1 MKYEAPKTTVIDLLL
16 EESILAASME
26 LNIDNTTSSVFD
38 KDDEGTE
45 VINAKQHGFGDDSVW
60 D

>member
-26 LNIDNTTSSVFD
+26 LTIDNTTSSVFD
-38 KDDEGTE
+38 KDDDGMEI
-45 VINAKQHGFGDDSVW
+45 INAKQHGFGDDNVW
-60 D
+60 N